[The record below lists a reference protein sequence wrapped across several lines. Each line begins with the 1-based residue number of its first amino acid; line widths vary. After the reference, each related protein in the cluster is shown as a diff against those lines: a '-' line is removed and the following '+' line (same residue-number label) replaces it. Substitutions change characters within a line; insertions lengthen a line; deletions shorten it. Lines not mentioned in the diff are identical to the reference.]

1 MNELQYDPN
10 NPLSDKELDE
20 LAEKDFELFLE
31 YLDSKT
37 EYLKTKTRPM
47 NSHELKQ
54 VAALSA
60 AIDGRKIS
68 DDEWEGIKKQG
79 KLNEEENNKRWQK

>member
-1 MNELQYDPN
+1 MKYDPTR
-10 NPLSDKELDE
+10 PDPSSEVLDKLTEE
-20 LAEKDFELFLE
+20 ELFE
-31 YLDSKT
+31 WLDTKA
-37 EYLKTKTRPM
+37 EYLKSKTRPM

-54 VAALSA
+54 VVGLSA

-68 DDEWEGIKKQG
+68 DDEWEAIKKQG

>member
-1 MNELQYDPN
+1 MKYDPTR
-10 NPLSDKELDE
+10 PYPSSEVLDKLTEE
-20 LAEKDFELFLE
+20 ELFE
-31 YLDSKT
+31 WLDTKA
-37 EYLKTKTRPM
+37 EYLKSKTRPM

-54 VAALSA
+54 VVGLSA

-68 DDEWEGIKKQG
+68 DDEWEAIKKQG

>member
-1 MNELQYDPN
+1 MKYDPTR
-10 NPLSDKELDE
+10 PDPSSEVLDKLTEE
-20 LAEKDFELFLE
+20 ELFE
-31 YLDSKT
+31 WLDTKA
-37 EYLKTKTRPM
+37 EYLKSKTRPM

-54 VAALSA
+54 VAGLSA

-68 DDEWEGIKKQG
+68 DDEWEAIKKQG